1 MADRVA
7 QDRNL
12 TEDYMINKAE
22 KEEKHDREPGSR
34 LRRSECSH
42 Q

>member
-1 MADRVA
+1 MVDRVA

-22 KEEKHDREPGSR
+22 KEEKHRAAITCHGVS
-34 LRRSECSH
+34 
-42 Q
+42 